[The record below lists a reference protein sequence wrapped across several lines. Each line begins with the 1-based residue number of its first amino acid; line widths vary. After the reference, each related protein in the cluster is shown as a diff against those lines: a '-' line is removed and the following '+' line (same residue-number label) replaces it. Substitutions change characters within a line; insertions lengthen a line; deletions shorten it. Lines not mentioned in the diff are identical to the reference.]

1 MLKGKTVVLGVTG
14 SIAAYKMANVA
25 SMLVK
30 LGCDVRV
37 IMSQNATNFIHPITF
52 ETLTNHKCL
61 TETFDRNFEFQVEHV
76 SLAKLADLFLIA
88 PATANVIGKM
98 ANGIADD
105 MLTTTLLAANCPIL
119 VAPAMNTNMYV
130 NPIVQN
136 NIEKLKQYGMKI
148 IEPIT
153 GMLACKDIGAGKLP
167 DEGTLVDYVVKEIAL
182 EKDLQGKKILVTAG
196 PTREAIDPV
205 RYITNHSS
213 GKMGYAIAKMAML
226 RGANVTLVTGPTAI
240 KPPAFV
246 EVVQIE
252 SAKDMYEAVIT
263 RSDSQDIIVKAA
275 AVADYRPSQVANH
288 KIKKKDSDMSIDL
301 ERTDDILGYLG
312 QHKKDH
318 QILCG
323 FSMETENMLENSK
336 KKLVSKNVDMIAAN
350 NLKEMG
356 AGFQTDTNRLTL
368 ITQEDVVQM
377 GLQSKEEAANGLL
390 NFILKMREKRN
401 W

>member
-30 LGCDVRV
+30 LGCDVHV